1 MRKTALTSR
10 KGAGSVQLSAEQ
22 LAATTI
28 ADNLVVNAGAGS
40 GKTTVLTHRYV
51 RLLEE
56 GGLSPGE
63 IVAITFTTKAAR
75 EMRERIDQLLRER
88 AVADSRWKLVQD
100 ELVLAP
106 IGTIHSFYARILR
119 SFPVEAGIDPG
130 FRVLE
135 EMEAS
140 MLLNDALA
148 SLFPGAARGEDPNL
162 KVLAVI
168 LGADAL
174 EEEGGLAQQLRNTY
188 QTLMNRGIPL
198 EEARLTDK
206 YKSIPE
212 WQQCRD
218 KFLEIVG
225 GEAELAASL
234 AEKDQPEMARRR
246 RALVAAGRALSEV
259 QEPRSLLALYW
270 DLLPLTQL
278 KGGRTKGH
286 REFVNGAVHQL
297 RLLLTGAL
305 APLLGEATLAL
316 LVDLDR
322 EYRRR
327 KARVGGLDF
336 SDLQLTVWRL
346 LQDNP
351 RVLEKLR
358 RRYRTYMIDEFQDTD
373 RLQYRIITMLVEEEG
388 EIPPGRLF
396 VVGDEKQS
404 IYRFRGAEVR
414 VFDQARQR
422 LTRDNPQREKRITCN
437 YRSRKPLIDLV
448 NGLFSQLMAKDKGSE
463 IEYISLTAHRQE
475 EGPCAELL
483 VCAPTGEESVA
494 EAEARTL
501 ASRIEEMMGGNEF
514 TIVEKGSNRPLRH
527 GDIAILLRARTHLKE
542 YEHYL
547 RQKGIPYT
555 VVGGIGFYQQ
565 QEVQDIV
572 NLLRVVDNLRD
583 ELSLAAVLR
592 SPLFALDDDSLLA
605 LALARRQG
613 GSLLDRG
620 DVLAAEPRHRLER
633 AAEIISSLRQC
644 RGRLEV
650 PRLVERAMDLT
661 LAREVNLTRFAGLQH
676 FANLQKFLDLAE
688 QYSAAGNNNLTGF
701 LRWVEYAADL
711 SEAEA
716 QVDSEETDSVKIM
729 TIHASKGLE
738 FPVVFLPACA
748 TALRPRY
755 GSMLVDDDGN
765 LAFKYPWDCAVWEEV
780 RNQEGRRQEEEFKR
794 LLYVAATRARD
805 YLAVLVRE
813 KERTELSFNCWLK
826 EFAAGSP
833 QHFLVR
839 QPQQNEGLN
848 IQLPAPLP
856 EPHGGQDIGIEKF
869 FPGLVPLGRGRRSLG
884 YYSISQ
890 FCLWR
895 NDRELFDRR
904 YLSRWRQGE
913 ISPVQEQEDWAQ
925 EPGGAS
931 FGSLLHSALEA
942 IQPKTDISSLLQG
955 LVPRFFPAADKEQE
969 ERIFYTA
976 KALLEAYQKEPG
988 PPGDFSQS
996 FTEQEFYYRLGNA
1009 LFYGLMDR
1017 VLIARDHVAVLDYKS
1032 NIIPQEGIQPLLD
1045 LYTPQLQFYA
1055 LAAGE
1060 IYKKPVRAYLQLL
1073 RRPPGQQLV
1082 EISLEPLE
1090 LQALQGQLQ
1099 EFIDYCQG

>member
-1 MRKTALTSR
+1 M
-10 KGAGSVQLSAEQ
+10 QLSAEQ

-63 IVAITFTTKAAR
+63 IVAITFTSKAAR

-88 AVADSRWKLVQD
+88 ATGDSQWKQVRD
-100 ELVLAP
+100 ELVQAP

-148 SLFPGAARGEDPNL
+148 ATFQGAVRGEDPNL
-162 KVLAVI
+162 KVLAVV

-174 EEEGGLAQQLRNTY
+174 EEEGGLAQQLRSTY
-188 QTLMNRGIPL
+188 QALMNRGIPL

-212 WQQCRD
+212 WRQCRD
-218 KFLEIVG
+218 RFLEIVG
-225 GEAELAASL
+225 GEAELAVAL
-234 AEKDQPEMARRR
+234 ADKDQPEMARKRMG
-246 RALVAAGRALSEV
+246 LVAAGRVLAEV
-259 QEPRSLLALYW
+259 QAPRELLALYQE
-270 DLLPLTQL
+270 LFPLTQL
-278 KGGRTKGH
+278 KGGRTKGQK
-286 REFVNGAVHQL
+286 EFVNGAVGQL

-305 APLLGEATLAL
+305 APLLGEATLSL
-316 LVDLDR
+316 LMNLDR

-336 SDLQLTVWRL
+336 SDLQLAVWRL
-346 LQDNP
+346 LQANP
-351 RVLEKLR
+351 WVIEKLR
-358 RRYRTYMIDEFQDTD
+358 LRYRTYMIDEFQDTD
-373 RLQYRIITMLVEEEG
+373 RLQYRIITALVEEGG

-396 VVGDEKQS
+396 LVGDEKQS

-414 VFDQARQR
+414 VFDQARQQ

-437 YRSRKPLIDLV
+437 YRSRKSLIALV
-448 NGLFSQLMAKDKGSE
+448 NGLFSQLMDKGQGSE
-463 IEYISLTAHRQE
+463 IEYISLAAHRQE
-475 EGPCAELL
+475 SGPCAELL
-483 VCAPTGEESVA
+483 TCTPDGAESVA
-494 EAEARTL
+494 EAEARIL
-501 ASRIEEMMGGNEF
+501 ASRIREMVAGKELTIEERSG
-514 TIVEKGSNRPLRH
+514 TRTLRY

-542 YEHYL
+542 YEHNL
-547 RQKGIPYT
+547 RLKGIPYT

-605 LALARRQG
+605 LAMARQQG

-620 DVLAAEPRHRLER
+620 DVLAAEPRRRLER

-676 FANLQKFLDLAE
+676 FANLQKLLDLAE
-688 QYSAAGNNNLTGF
+688 KYSAAGNDNLTGF
-701 LRWVEYAADL
+701 LRWVEYTSEL

-716 QVDSEETDSVKIM
+716 QVDSEDSNSVKIL

-738 FPVVFLPACA
+738 FPVVFLPACS

-755 GSMLVDDDGN
+755 GRMLVDEAGG

-780 RNQEGRRQEEEFKR
+780 QAWEGRRQEEEHKR
-794 LLYVAATRARD
+794 LLYVAVTRARD
-805 YLAVLVRE
+805 YLAVLVRD
-813 KERTELSFNCWLK
+813 KEGNEPSFNCWLRQ
-826 EFAAGSP
+826 FAASSP
-833 QHFLVR
+833 QHFLQSR
-839 QPQQNEGLN
+839 PGDGGLD

-856 EPHGGQDIGIEKF
+856 EPQGGQDIEIEEF
-869 FPGLVPLGRGRRSLG
+869 FPGLTPLGKGRRAIR

-895 NDRELFDRR
+895 SDRELFERR
-904 YLSRWRQGE
+904 YLSRGLPGE
-913 ISPVQEQEDWAQ
+913 IGPVQEQGDWSH
-925 EPGGAS
+925 EHGGAS
-931 FGSLLHSALEA
+931 FGSLLHSALEV
-942 IQPKTDISSLLQG
+942 IQPGTDISSLLRE
-955 LVPRFFPAADKEQE
+955 LAPKFFPEADAEQG
-969 ERIFYTA
+969 ERVFFSA
-976 KALLEAYQKEPG
+976 KALLESYQKDPG
-988 PPGDFSQS
+988 LPGDFSQS
-996 FTEQEFYYRLGNA
+996 FTEHEFYYRLGNA
-1009 LFYGLMDR
+1009 LFYGLIDR
-1017 VLIARDHVAVLDYKS
+1017 VLIAQDHVVILDYKS
-1032 NIIPQEGIQPLLD
+1032 NRIPPAGIQPLLD
-1045 LYTPQLQFYA
+1045 LYAPQLQFYA

-1060 IYKKPVRAYLQLL
+1060 IYKKPVRAFLQLL
-1073 RRPPGQQLV
+1073 RLPPGRQLV
-1082 EISLEPLE
+1082 EISLAPGE
-1090 LQALQGQLQ
+1090 LQALQAQLQ
-1099 EFIDYCQG
+1099 EFIDCCQG